1 MAKIIQILEIKS
13 EMWRGRMLGLGDDGI
28 TYECGTDGK
37 WHSFIPELER
47 GVEQPEPSA
56 GYYAKTT
63 LDKG

>member
-1 MAKIIQILEIKS
+1 
-13 EMWRGRMLGLGDDGI
+13 MWRGRMLGLGDDGI

-56 GYYAKTT
+56 GYNAITT
-63 LDKG
+63 LDNKG